1 MVRKN
6 GRRTF
11 RKSVP
16 VLEHRD
22 RFSLERKTMFGF
34 ESESQDSI
42 DIKPRLR
49 RALEEP
55 LSVVSVDGTPICG
68 DVSIVSVESHSGE
81 SYTVDVREGRCDCP
95 DAQYNLGDDQRCKH
109 QIRAEIALGRSPVP
123 VRAAET
129 VDVDGVLGEHTDAT
143 LQFATADGGIID
155 AETGDEVSAETDTD
169 TETATCIWS
178 DPKVEIDQYGSPT
191 GDHYVCC
198 IDCGVEVL
206 VSLTDCASHR
216 NGCRYESRDVANI
229 DVRFFCQVVRQM

>member
-1 MVRKN
+1 
-6 GRRTF
+6 
-11 RKSVP
+11 
-16 VLEHRD
+16 
-22 RFSLERKTMFGF
+22 MFGF
-34 ESESQDSI
+34 ERESQDSI

-68 DVSIVSVESHSGE
+68 DASIVSVESHSGK
-81 SYTVDVREGRCDCP
+81 SYTVDVREGRCNCR
-95 DAQYNLGDDQRCKH
+95 DAQYNISDDQQCKH

-129 VDVDGVLGEHTDAT
+129 VDVDAVLGEHTDAT

-155 AETGDEVSAETDTD
+155 GETGNKISAETDTD

-178 DPKVEIDQYGSPT
+178 DPKVEIDKYGTPT

-198 IDCGVEVL
+198 TDCGVEVL

-216 NGCRYESRDVANI
+216 NGCRYV
-229 DVRFFCQVVRQM
+229 

>member
-1 MVRKN
+1 
-6 GRRTF
+6 
-11 RKSVP
+11 
-16 VLEHRD
+16 
-22 RFSLERKTMFGF
+22 MFGF
-34 ESESQDSI
+34 ERESQDSI

-68 DVSIVSVESHSGE
+68 DVSIVSVESHSGK
-81 SYTVDVREGRCDCP
+81 SYTVDVREGRCNCR

-129 VDVDGVLGEHTDAT
+129 VDVDAVLGEHTDAT

-191 GDHYVCC
+191 GDHFVRCT
-198 IDCGVEVL
+198 DCGVEVL
-206 VSLTDCASHR
+206 ISLTDCASHR
-216 NGCRYESRDVANI
+216 NGCRYE
-229 DVRFFCQVVRQM
+229 

>member
-1 MVRKN
+1 
-6 GRRTF
+6 
-11 RKSVP
+11 
-16 VLEHRD
+16 
-22 RFSLERKTMFGF
+22 MFGF
-34 ESESQDSI
+34 ESETEDST

-68 DVSIVSVESHSGE
+68 DVSIVSVESHSGK

-95 DAQYNLGDDQRCKH
+95 DAQYNLGDNQRCKH

-129 VDVDGVLGEHTDAT
+129 VDVDPVLGAHTDAT

-155 AETGDEVSAETDTD
+155 GETGDEISTETDTD
-169 TETATCIWS
+169 TETASCIWS
-178 DPKVEIDQYGSPT
+178 DPQVEIDQYGSPT
-191 GDHYVCC
+191 GDHYVRCT
-198 IDCGVEVL
+198 DCGVEVL

-216 NGCRYESRDVANI
+216 EECRHDENNR
-229 DVRFFCQVVRQM
+229 